1 MDELGLGWS
10 KIMAGARIEPISKFL
25 TDRWQTFEQ
34 NLQNDDTQNF
44 CQQFPS
50 RNYIRIIR
58 KPQSV
63 KTASFGPKT
72 SIFHQEKLVIVQNN
86 LYNLW

>member
-1 MDELGLGWS
+1 
-10 KIMAGARIEPISKFL
+10 MAGARMEPISKYL

-50 RNYIRIIR
+50 RNYNQSSHK

-63 KTASFGPKT
+63 KTASFGSTT
-72 SIFHQEKLVIVQNN
+72 SMFDQEKLVIIQNN